1 MVEYNKIKMEKEFV
15 IKEINGYIVEW
26 DAEKNEI
33 NKKKHGISFETAAL
47 VFADEHY
54 LELYDDEHSINED
67 RYIAIGLVEDILFVV
82 HTMRNENVRMIS
94 ARLATNQERR
104 FYYDSQCSDI

>member
-1 MVEYNKIKMEKEFV
+1 MIKKV
-15 IKEINGYIVEW
+15 SGLTVEW
-26 DAEKNEI
+26 DVDKNEI
-33 NKKKHGISFETAAL
+33 NKKKHGISFEAAAL

-54 LELYDDEHSINED
+54 LELYDDEHSIDED

-94 ARLATNQERR
+94 ARLATKQERR
-104 FYYDSQCSDI
+104 FYYDNQHSSF